1 MQQVYLRKA
10 FKLVQEEVKLP
21 EPEDGQVLV
30 KVKVCG
36 ICATDVHSY
45 EGETILGN
53 RYPFHPGHEI
63 AGVVT
68 KIGHGVNGLVE
79 GDKVVVDPLYPCE
92 ACEFCRENKQNHCTN
107 LKTHGMI
114 GPGGFSDYTLVPAK
128 NLYKFNTID
137 FKAAVFAEP
146 LSSVVYASTRAEIG
160 RGDRVL
166 IFGAGPLGL
175 LHLQMTLHSGSAMVV
190 MSDLNPLKLEKAKK
204 LGAAETVLA
213 SIPDADFKLKRFA
226 PRGFDVVID
235 CTGVAQVAARAVAFL
250 KNSGRLVIFGVCPQE
265 SEIRLHPFE
274 IYRRDLK
281 IIGVFAANRT
291 MQATV
296 ALLENRVIR
305 TNELV
310 AEIIPRTRLEEA
322 FKLLKQGKV
331 AGKILVV
338 PKD

>member
-1 MQQVYLRKA
+1 MRQVYLRNA
-10 FKLVQEEVKLP
+10 LELVKEEREIPKP
-21 EPEDGQVLV
+21 GDGQALV
-30 KVKVCG
+30 KVEVCG

-63 AGVVT
+63 AGVVSQ
-68 KIGHGVNGLVE
+68 IGPGVLGLAE
-79 GDKVVVDPLYPCE
+79 GEKVVVDPLYPCE

-107 LKTHGMI
+107 LKTLGMI

-128 NLYKFNTID
+128 NLYQFNTID

-160 RGDRVL
+160 RGDRIL

-213 SIPDADFKLKRFA
+213 SMPNA
-226 PRGFDVVID
+226 
-235 CTGVAQVAARAVAFL
+235 
-250 KNSGRLVIFGVCPQE
+250 E
-265 SEIRLHPFE
+265 SCHS
-274 IYRRDLK
+274 D
-281 IIGVFAANRT
+281 
-291 MQATV
+291 Q
-296 ALLENRVIR
+296 
-305 TNELV
+305 
-310 AEIIPRTRLEEA
+310 
-322 FKLLKQGKV
+322 
-331 AGKILVV
+331 
-338 PKD
+338 